1 MQGESVIVFNFSDL
15 KTEPGCGCALN
26 NIPFTNTSNRM
37 NKLLLPVCTALLV
50 AHLLGAQNTSDIVV
64 PVTVTTSSNPPVINL
79 SFPATTNAVSTLIGR
94 KFINQGSWN
103 FIVQPANST
112 GFADSSVLSGIG
124 YEYIVIKQ
132 TSVAPTTRVGLVYAG
147 IEVPAP
153 TYRGKMILLVDDQ
166 LSIPLTMELNRLV
179 DDLRGDGWQVIRRDV
194 NVATSSVKSIKA
206 VLTAIYNQDP
216 DNTVT
221 ALLFGDMPVP
231 YSGDINPEGVPGYQ
245 GARPTDYYYSDMDEQ
260 FWTDTVVNNTTALRA
275 AYHNVPGDG
284 KFDQSQ
290 TPTFPEIVVSRV
302 DFSNLTGWDLSQTEL
317 YRRYLDK
324 NHKFR
329 SGTYKPETQTLV
341 DDNLGFSGGGA
352 FAQNGWR
359 NGYALTGT
367 SSIVQGD
374 FLTDSKNQSFLLGY
388 GCGNGNFTN
397 IVGVANSD
405 NFKTDSVNIVFPL
418 LFGPLSGDWDFETNP
433 LLPSVLASKGGALA
447 TAWAGLPNWHLHHMG
462 LGEPILTSA
471 LWVWIN
477 SFLTNPVYPP
487 NGADDLVHVGLLGD
501 PSLRAHYVLP
511 PKNPTAMASCNDI
524 MLSWD
529 PSPDADEGYLVYRA
543 SSPDSIFELIVNSP
557 INATTFVDTM
567 PLDGTNYYQVRAFHL
582 EIVPTGSYYNQSTGV
597 PVSIDFSPSA
607 LTATATTTNIS
618 CNGSANGTIELDVT
632 GGTNYSFV
640 WSNGETTQN
649 ITDLEPGTYTVTVT
663 DAQGCSTTTSAS
675 LSEPAAI
682 AVTPAVSDALCFG
695 DATGDIQVSIS
706 GGTPGFA
713 FEWSD
718 GSTNQNLPNV
728 AAGLYTVTVIDMNG
742 CIKTL
747 TVLVNEPSAI
757 VSALLAENASCNG
770 SSDGSLELTADGGT
784 PGYTFEWS
792 NGETSQNLLNAEAGT
807 YTVTIT
813 DANGCTQTASETIT
827 EPDAI
832 NTSTEIANA
841 GCAGATNGAID
852 LSVDG
857 GTPGY
862 TFEWSTGST
871 EEDLTDVAAGTYT
884 VTITDA
890 AGCTQTATATVGQVT
905 TLVAESMKSDVSC
918 FGAADGS
925 AEVLASGGDPD
936 YTYLWS
942 NNETT
947 AAIIELSAGTY
958 TVTVTDNAGCS
969 QTAEATVSEP
979 PALTAGSVWNAQ
991 PCMQDIGTVTLTVNG
1006 GTPDYTF
1013 EWSTGA
1019 TTQNLDDV
1027 APGIY
1032 TVTITDANGC
1042 TIENTNT
1049 VVQPPAALS
1058 VQSGF
1063 AQTSCPGEEPVLGDI
1078 VAVVLGGTPGYTYL
1092 WSNGTTTASL
1102 QGVPDGPYTVTITDA
1117 QGCTIVHTNSAVAYI
1132 APWAVTSTITDVSCN
1147 GGSDGTVLLAATG
1160 ANGPPYN
1167 YLWSTDPIGGVPAGT
1182 YTVTITDA
1190 LGCTT
1195 VEMYTILEP
1204 VAISLVNMTVV
1215 DADCS
1220 NGFMGSITVD
1230 GIAGGT
1236 MPYGTLWA
1244 GPDGFISDQL
1254 NLTGL
1259 SAGQYT
1265 LAITDANGCT
1275 SQFGATVSEGPTPP
1289 DVLLNGADTVCID
1302 VPENFVI
1309 FPDAGTNYQWNA
1321 GPNGTVVSGQGTA
1334 SASIQWSTT
1343 GEQTVEVTYNYGDD
1357 CVDSR
1362 STTIFVDICVGT
1374 KEPKLAGVHI
1384 QPNPFGE
1391 FLQVVFDRP
1400 VDSNSRLRLL
1410 DMQGRLILEKTALTE
1425 NTRLETGDLPAGS
1438 YLLQVVEKGQA
1449 GIWKVIRY

>member
-1 MQGESVIVFNFSDL
+1 
-15 KTEPGCGCALN
+15 
-26 NIPFTNTSNRM
+26 M
-37 NKLLLPVCTALLV
+37 NKLLLPVFGALLV
-50 AHLLGAQNTSDIVV
+50 VHLLGAQNTSDIVV

-79 SFPATTNAVSTLIGR
+79 SFPATANAVSTLIGR
-94 KFINQGSWN
+94 KFINQVSWN
-103 FIVQPANST
+103 FIVLPANST

-166 LSIPLTMELNRLV
+166 LSTPLAMELNRLV

-206 VLTAIYNQDP
+206 VLADIYNQDP

-245 GARPTDYYYSDMDEQ
+245 GARPTDYYYSDLGEQ
-260 FWTDTVVNNTTALRA
+260 FWTDTSVNNTTALRM

-284 KFDQSQ
+284 KFDRSQ
-290 TPTFPEIVVSRV
+290 IPTVPPTLPEMVVSRV
-302 DFSNLTGWDLSQTEL
+302 DFSNLTDWDVSQTEL

-329 SGTYKPETQTLV
+329 SGAYKPEMQTLV
-341 DDNLGFSGGGA
+341 DDNLGFAGGGA

-359 NGYALTGT
+359 NGYALTGA

-374 FLTDSKNQSFLLGY
+374 FLADTKNQSFLLGY

-405 NFKTDSVNIVFPL
+405 NFKTDSVNIVFPM
-418 LFGPLSGDWDFETNP
+418 LFGPLCGDWDFDTNP

-447 TAWAGLPNWHLHHMG
+447 TVWAGLPNWHFHHMG
-462 LGEPILTSA
+462 LGEPILTST

-477 SFLTNPVYPP
+477 SFLANPVYPP

-511 PKNPTAMASCNDI
+511 PKNLTAMASCNDVT
-524 MLSWD
+524 LSWD
-529 PSPDADEGYLVYRA
+529 ASPDADEGYLVYRA
-543 SSPDSIFELIVNSP
+543 SSVDSIFELIVNAP
-557 INATTFVDTM
+557 INATTFIDTM
-567 PLDGTNYYQVRAFHL
+567 PLPGTNHYQVRAFHL

-607 LTATATTTNIS
+607 LTATATATNVS
-618 CNGSANGTIELDVT
+618 CNGSANGAIELDVT
-632 GGTNYSFV
+632 GGANYSFE

-649 ITDLEPGTYTVTVT
+649 IADLESGTYTVTVT

-675 LSEPAAI
+675 ITEPAAI
-682 AVTPAVSDALCFG
+682 AITPAVSDALCFG
-695 DATGDIQVSIS
+695 DATGDIQISIS
-706 GGTPGFA
+706 GGTPDFA
-713 FEWSD
+713 FEWSDGSTGQNLPNVAAGVYTVTVIDMNGCVETATVQVNEPTAIVSELLAENASCNGSADGSLELTVDGGAPGYAYEWSD
-718 GSTNQNLPNV
+718 GSTNQNLANV
-728 AAGLYTVTVIDMNG
+728 A
-742 CIKTL
+742 
-747 TVLVNEPSAI
+747 
-757 VSALLAENASCNG
+757 
-770 SSDGSLELTADGGT
+770 
-784 PGYTFEWS
+784 
-792 NGETSQNLLNAEAGT
+792 AGT

-832 NTSTEIANA
+832 STSTAVANA

-862 TFEWSTGST
+862 TFTWSTSST
-871 EEDLTDVAAGTYT
+871 TEDLTDVAAGTYT
-884 VTITDA
+884 VTVTDA

-905 TLVAESMKSDVSC
+905 TLVTESNQTNVSC
-918 FGAADGS
+918 FGQADGS

-947 AAIIELSAGTY
+947 PVISNLPAGTY

-969 QTAEATVSEP
+969 QTAQATVAEP
-979 PALTAGSVWNAQ
+979 PLLTAGSVWNAQ
-991 PCMQDIGTVTLTVNG
+991 PCMQDVGTVTLTVDG

-1013 EWSTGA
+1013 DWSTGA
-1019 TTQNLDDV
+1019 TTQNLEDV
-1027 APGIY
+1027 APGLY

-1042 TIENTNT
+1042 TIENMNI
-1049 VVQPPAALS
+1049 VVQPPGGLM

-1078 VAVVLGGTPGYTYL
+1078 ALVALGGTPGYTYL
-1092 WSNGTTTASL
+1092 WSNGATTANL
-1102 QGVPDGPYTVTITDA
+1102 QGVPDGTYTVTITDA
-1117 QGCTIVHTNSAVAYI
+1117 QGCTVVHTNTAVAYI
-1132 APWAVTSTITDVSCN
+1132 APWEITALVTNISCN
-1147 GGSDGTVLLAATG
+1147 GVSDGEILLAATG
-1160 ANGPPYN
+1160 ANGPPYSYN
-1167 YLWSTDPIGGVPAGT
+1167 WSTDPMSGLPAGT
-1182 YTVTITDA
+1182 YTVTVTDA
-1190 LGCTT
+1190 LGCTD
-1195 VEMYTILEP
+1195 VEMIVLLEP
-1204 VAISLVNMTVV
+1204 DAIDITNPVVV

-1230 GIAGGT
+1230 AIVGGT
-1236 MPYGTLWA
+1236 IPYETLWT
-1244 GPDGFISDQL
+1244 GPDGFMSDQL
-1254 NLTGL
+1254 SLTGL

-1289 DVLLNGADTVCID
+1289 DVLLNGFDTVCMN
-1302 VPENFVI
+1302 VPETFVI

-1321 GPNGTVVSGQGTA
+1321 GPNGTVVSGQGTS

-1343 GEQTVEVTYNYGDD
+1343 GAQTLEVTYNYDGD

-1362 STTIFVDICVGT
+1362 SVSIFVDICVGT

-1391 FLQVVFDRP
+1391 FLQVLFDRP
-1400 VDSNSRLRLL
+1400 VDSSSRLRLL
-1410 DMQGRLILEKTALTE
+1410 DMQGRLIYEQSALTE
-1425 NTRLETGDLPAGS
+1425 TTRLETSSLPAGS
-1438 YLLQVVEKGQA
+1438 YLLQVIENGQA
-1449 GIWKVIRY
+1449 GIWKVVRY

>member
-1 MQGESVIVFNFSDL
+1 
-15 KTEPGCGCALN
+15 
-26 NIPFTNTSNRM
+26 M
-37 NKLLLPVCTALLV
+37 NKFVLPVLGCLLF
-50 AHLLGAQNTSDIVV
+50 AATLRAQNASDIVV
-64 PVTVTTSSNPPVINL
+64 PVTVSTSTNPPVINL

-94 KFINQGSWN
+94 KFINDPSWN
-103 FIVQPANST
+103 FIVLPAAST
-112 GFADSSVLSGIG
+112 SFADSSVLPGIG

-166 LSIPLTMELNRLV
+166 LSIPLAMELNRLV
-179 DDLRGDGWQVIRRDV
+179 DDLRGDGWQVLRRDV
-194 NVATSSVKSIKA
+194 NVATSTVKSVK
-206 VLTAIYNQDP
+206 AILADLYNQDP
-216 DNTVT
+216 NNTVT

-231 YSGDINPEGVPGYQ
+231 YSGDISPDGVPGYQ

-260 FWTDTVVNNTTALRA
+260 FWTDTLVNNATALRM

-284 KFDQSQ
+284 KFDQGQ
-290 TPTFPEIVVSRV
+290 TQTFPEIVVSRV
-302 DFSNLTGWDLSQTEL
+302 DFSNLTGWDVSQTEL
-317 YRRYLDK
+317 YRRYLNK
-324 NHKFR
+324 NHRFR
-329 SGTYKPETQTLV
+329 NGAYKPETQTLV
-341 DDNLGFSGGGA
+341 DDNLGFAGGGA

-367 SSIVQGD
+367 GSIVQGD
-374 FLTDSKNQSFLLGY
+374 FLADTKNQSFLLGY

-462 LGEPILTSA
+462 LGEPILTST

-477 SFLTNPVYPP
+477 SFLANPVYPP

-501 PSLRAHYVLP
+501 PSLRAHYIQP
-511 PKNPTAMASCNDI
+511 PQNLAAVTSCNDI
-524 MLSWD
+524 TLTWD
-529 PSPDADEGYLVYRA
+529 ASPDADEGYLVYRA
-543 SSPDSIFELIVNSP
+543 SSPDSIFELIVNAP
-557 INATTFVDTM
+557 VNATTFTDTM
-567 PLDGTNYYQVRAFHL
+567 PLSGGNYYQVRAFSL
-582 EIVPTGSYYNQSTGV
+582 QMVPTGSYYNQSTGV

-607 LTATATTTNIS
+607 LNVLTLVTNVS
-618 CNGSANGTIELDVT
+618 CNGNSDGAIELTVS
-632 GGTNYSFV
+632 GGMNLTYE
-640 WSNGETTQN
+640 WSNGSTAQN
-649 ITDLEPGTYTVTVT
+649 QSGLAAGTYTVTVT
-663 DAQGCSTTTSAS
+663 DDLGCTATGSAVVQ
-675 LSEPAAI
+675 EPSAI
-682 AVTPAVSDALCFG
+682 ALNAIVLDVPCFG
-695 DATGDIQVSIS
+695 GANGEIQLEIA
-706 GGTPGFA
+706 GGTPGYTFD
-713 FEWSD
+713 WSN
-718 GSTNQNLPNV
+718 GATTQSQTGLS
-728 AAGLYTVTVIDMNG
+728 AGIYTVTASDANG
-742 CIKTL
+742 CTQTATATIAEPTAIDLTL
-747 TVLVNEPSAI
+747 T
-757 VSALLAENASCNG
+757 AENASCNG
-770 SSDGSLELTADGGT
+770 SSDGSLDLTA
-784 PGYTFEWS
+784 
-792 NGETSQNLLNAEAGT
+792 N
-807 YTVTIT
+807 
-813 DANGCTQTASETIT
+813 
-827 EPDAI
+827 
-832 NTSTEIANA
+832 
-841 GCAGATNGAID
+841 
-852 LSVDG
+852 G

-871 EEDLTDVAAGTYT
+871 EEDLTDVAAGTYTVTITDANGCTQTDSETVGEPPAFLTGTAITNAGCAGATNGAVDLIVGGGTPGYTFEWSTGSTEEDLADVAAGTYT

-905 TLVAESMKSDVSC
+905 TLVAESSQTDVSC
-918 FGAADGS
+918 FGQADGS

-936 YTYLWS
+936 YMYLWS
-942 NNETT
+942 TNETT
-947 AAIIELSAGTY
+947 ATIANLPAGTY

-969 QTAEATVSEP
+969 QTAEATVFEP
-979 PALTAGSVWNAQ
+979 PLLTAGSVWNAQ
-991 PCMQDIGTVTLTVNG
+991 PCMQDVGAVTLTVNG
-1006 GTPDYTF
+1006 GTPDYSF

-1027 APGIY
+1027 APGLY

-1042 TIENTNT
+1042 TIENTNI

-1063 AQTSCPGEEPVLGDI
+1063 AQTSCPGETPVLGDI
-1078 VAVVLGGTPGYTYL
+1078 AVVVNGGTPGYTYL
-1092 WSNGTTTASL
+1092 WSNGATTANL
-1102 QGVPDGPYTVTITDA
+1102 QGVQDGTYTVTITDA
-1117 QGCTIVHTNSAVAYI
+1117 QGCTAVHTNTAVAYI
-1132 APWAVTSTITDVSCN
+1132 APWAVTATVMDVTCN
-1147 GGSDGTVLLAATG
+1147 GISNGTVMLAASG
-1160 ANGPPYN
+1160 SNGPPYT
-1167 YLWSTDPIGGVPAGT
+1167 YDWSTDPMGGVPAGT

-1204 VAISLVNMTVV
+1204 AAISLVDLAVV

-1220 NGFMGSITVD
+1220 NGFMGAITVA

-1236 MPYGTLWA
+1236 MPYGTLWT
-1244 GPDGFISDQL
+1244 GPDGFVSDQL
-1254 NLTGL
+1254 SLTGL
-1259 SAGQYT
+1259 TAGIYT

-1275 SQFGATVSEGPTPP
+1275 SLFGATVSEGPTPP

-1321 GPNGTVVSGQGTA
+1321 GPNGTVVSGQGTSA
-1334 SASIQWSTT
+1334 ASIQWSAT
-1343 GEQTVEVTYNYGDD
+1343 GVQTVEVTYNYGGD

-1391 FLQVVFDRP
+1391 WLVVQFDRP
-1400 VDSNSRLRLL
+1400 VDADSRLRLF

-1438 YLLQVVEKGQA
+1438 YLLQVIEKGQA